1 MAYPTWITGAGNL
14 GIVPCLDYYQYQL
27 DAYDTAG
34 GTLVY
39 AKISGTLPPGIQL
52 TTDGVL
58 KGIPISTAGPDNNQ
72 LYTFTVRV
80 QNQSDGLLADRTF
93 YITITNVAPPIITP
107 HSGVSGNIDLGSYF
121 DGTVIDIQ
129 LEAIEFI
136 REDNLTWSLS
146 SGSLPD
152 GLKLSPGG
160 LIYGYIIPIPVPGP
174 SGDPGWDDTNWD
186 GTFTTSTSSGRLGW
200 DFDQQTLSKYF
211 EFTVE
216 VTDGTTNSDTS
227 NYRMLVIPRSAL
239 DADGNLITS
248 DSTILSSNVFSITGG
263 TTSLTVDSGDKH
275 DPIIISLPSEITP
288 ERQGAW
294 FTFQIEAVDLDG
306 DTLQY
311 NIPALSIG
319 SFDQQTPT
327 GNPYVE
333 AIVDSGNI
341 TIGTTSLTNTSLPE
355 LTNGEAIQVLAPYT
369 DVTTGETYFTWYNA
383 TVNAHTTIRVTGNT
397 IVAGTVGTYITQAIG
412 GANATITNI
421 GITTGTITLAGNISY
436 ANVGDV
442 IRQTTT
448 VGEAT
453 VIGFNNSFD
462 ANVSNPY
469 QLRVQFTSGTFDTVG
484 NITVNGGSVNAYPTE
499 IVCNTDISAIYNISN
514 LFRLNSIDSTA
525 KVNVSGVLFYAYPT
539 TVVSVGVDVAAS
551 PSTQGNIGF
560 DEERFDQGSLSMPG
574 TLSIDADSGWITG
587 FLPSQVAASTTYQ
600 FLVKVFKRDYPEYVT
615 DRLFIITIL
624 GSLNNTV
631 NWLTPGYLGTI
642 QNGSVS
648 DLSITA
654 FSTQNKQVYYVYTP
668 GAYLNLPQGLR
679 LQPDG
684 LISGRVSFELFSL
697 DAGLTTFDSDFTG
710 DPQTTFDQT
719 YRFSVDA
726 ITFDGT
732 ASNTRVFSIYVRGRN
747 IKPYENL
754 YLEAAL
760 QPYQRLE
767 FRDITQDQSVFPPE
781 LIYRSTDPWFG
792 ISDSIRTLFLPGLS
806 PTTMATY
813 VAALQTN
820 HFRKRLL
827 FGNIKTAVART
838 DGVFDVI
845 ENATGDVIGT
855 YNVYTSIFVPTDF
868 SRGYVVLSGAVPSGT
883 TVGDQH
889 IKYEV
894 VYLDVLD
901 ENSNAQGEAPA
912 DVINLSGVIT
922 NPYLDNGNSFV
933 IANPNAFNNMRDAII
948 SSVTYANKGALP
960 DWMTS
965 TQPNGKVLGY
975 TRAVVLAYTDPGAS
989 ETVAWRLGQRG
1000 YSLNELNFTVDR
1012 YQLDNSYSANYNI
1025 AANAFITSTET
1036 TFDRYPALLSTF
1048 KNVGTVNYAVN
1059 TAFEEI
1065 NERAVSTIISNG
1077 GLDGITS
1084 FRTGDTLVFFEQEFN
1099 SGQDIG
1105 DSYNQGW
1112 TNSTAPWDDPDVNDA
1127 DWDADGTQGWDAADY
1142 VPGYKE
1148 WIESRFVSNTGVT
1161 TYSVANQR
1169 MSIWKVIIDDQGF
1182 LRLNLANVTA
1192 TITRISANNT
1202 GYGSLVRVDNTANVF
1217 VGMKIIANG
1226 FDTTSSVTD
1235 INGSTVTIWPANIS
1249 TVSGTITFIPTLNYN
1264 QTLYVRNGLTH
1275 GGINIY
1281 YDPVIKSDQLIPN
1294 FSEIP
1299 QEIRNTVTIFDGNG
1313 TRFFDYRDRYTV
1325 PEQGDSELI
1334 FPRIN
1339 VFD

>member
-1 MAYPTWITGAGNL
+1 MAYPTWITAAGNL
-14 GIVPCLDYYQYQL
+14 GIVPSLEYYQFQL

-34 GTLVY
+34 GTLAY
-39 AKISGTLPPGIQL
+39 TKISGTLPPGIQL
-52 TTDGVL
+52 TSAGIL
-58 KGIPISTAGPDNNQ
+58 QGIPVSTAGPDINQ
-72 LYTFTVRV
+72 VYTFTVRV
-80 QNQSDGLLADRTF
+80 KNLADNLIADRTF
-93 YITITNVAPPIITP
+93 NITITNVAPPIITP
-107 HSGVSGNIDLGSYF
+107 HSGFGGNIDLGTYY

-136 REDNLTWSLS
+136 QEDNLTWSLAA
-146 SGSLPD
+146 GTLPP
-152 GLKLSPGG
+152 GLRLSPSG

-174 SGDPGWDDTNWD
+174 AGDPGWDDTAWD
-186 GTFTTSTSSGRLGW
+186 GTFTTSTSTGILGW
-200 DFDQQTLSKYF
+200 DFNEQNLSRYF
-211 EFTVE
+211 NFTVE
-216 VTDGTTNSDTS
+216 VSDGTTNSDTS
-227 NYRMLVIPRSAL
+227 TYQMLVVPRSAV
-239 DADGNLITS
+239 DADANLITA
-248 DSTILSSNVFSITGG
+248 DSTILNSNVFSITGG
-263 TTSLTVDSGDKH
+263 SNSLTVDAGDKH
-275 DPIIISLPSEITP
+275 DPIIISVPSEILP

-294 FTFQIEAVDLDG
+294 FTFKIEAIDLDN
-306 DTLQY
+306 DVLQY
-311 NIPALSIG
+311 NIPALSVG

-327 GNPYVE
+327 GNPYLE
-333 AIVDSGNI
+333 AIVVGSNI
-341 TIGTTSLTNTSLPE
+341 TIGTTSLTTRTLPN
-355 LTNGEAIQVLAPYT
+355 LVNGEAIQVLAPYT

-397 IVAGTVGTYITQAIG
+397 IVAGTVGTFITQTVG
-412 GANATITNI
+412 SANATITNI
-421 GITTGTITLAGNISY
+421 SATTGTITLAGNLSY

-453 VIGFNNSFD
+453 VIGFNNSYD
-462 ANVSNPY
+462 ANVANPN

-484 NITVNGGSVNAYPTE
+484 NITVNGISVAARPTE
-499 IVCNTDISAIYNISN
+499 IVCNTDISAIYNTSN
-514 LFRLNSIDSTA
+514 LFRLNSTDDAA

-539 TVVSVGVDVAAS
+539 TVVSVGVNVSAS

-560 DEERFDQGSLSMPG
+560 DEDRFDQGSLSMPG
-574 TLSIDADSGWITG
+574 TLSIDTDSGWITG
-587 FLPSQVAASTTYQ
+587 FLPSQVAASTTYEFAVQ
-600 FLVKVFKRDYPEYVT
+600 VFKRDYPEYIS
-615 DRLFIITIL
+615 DRLFVITIL

-631 NWLTPGYLGTI
+631 NWLTPSYLGSI

-668 GAYLNLPQGLR
+668 GAFINLPQGLR

-710 DPQTTFDQT
+710 DPTTTFDQT
-719 YRFSVDA
+719 FRFSVNA

-781 LIYRSTDPWFG
+781 LIYRATDPWFG

-813 VAALQTN
+813 VNALQTN

-838 DGVFDVI
+838 DGVYDVL
-845 ENATGDVIGT
+845 ENATGEVIGT
-855 YNVYTSIFVPTDF
+855 YNIYTTTFVPTDF
-868 SRGYVVLSGAVPSGT
+868 SRGYTVLANAVPSGT

-894 VYLDVLD
+894 VYLDLLD
-901 ENSNAQGEAPA
+901 ENSNEQGQAPA
-912 DVINLSGVIT
+912 DVINLSGIIN
-922 NPYLDNGNSFV
+922 NPYYNDAGNAFV
-933 IANPNAFNNMRDAII
+933 IANPNAFNNMRDAVINSI
-948 SSVTYANKGALP
+948 TYANKGALP

-965 TQPNGKVLGY
+965 TQPNGTILGY
-975 TRAVVLAYTDPGAS
+975 TRAVVLTYTEPGAS
-989 ETVAWRLGQRG
+989 ETIAWRLAQRG
-1000 YSLNELNFTVDR
+1000 YDLNELNFTVDR
-1012 YQLDNSYSANYNI
+1012 YQLDNNYSANYDI
-1025 AANAFITSTET
+1025 ASNSFITSTET

-1048 KNVGTVNYAVN
+1048 KSVGTVDYAVS

-1065 NERAVSTIISNG
+1065 NERAVSTIIASG
-1077 GLDGITS
+1077 GLDGVTS
-1084 FRTGDTLVFFEQEFN
+1084 FRTGDRLVFFEQEFS

-1105 DSYNQGW
+1105 DAYNQGW

-1127 DWDADGTQGWDAADY
+1127 DWDANGTQGWDAADY
-1142 VPGYKE
+1142 VPGYNE
-1148 WIESRFVSNTGVT
+1148 WISSRITTGANV

-1169 MSIWKVIIDDQGF
+1169 ISIWQIQIDAEGF
-1182 LRLNLANVTA
+1182 LRLSLANATA
-1192 TITRISANNT
+1192 TLTSITANTT
-1202 GYGSLVRVDNTANVF
+1202 GYGSNVRVSTTANVF
-1217 VGMKIIANG
+1217 VGMKVIGTGFAN
-1226 FDTTSSVTD
+1226 T
-1235 INGSTVTIWPANIS
+1235 STVTDVIGSNVVIWPAA
-1249 TVSGTITFIPTLNYN
+1249 TGAAGGTITFIPTLNFN
-1264 QTLYVRNGLTH
+1264 QVLYVRNGLTR
-1275 GGINIY
+1275 GGTNIY
-1281 YDPVIKSDQLIPN
+1281 YDPIIKANKLIPN
-1294 FSEIP
+1294 FSKIP
-1299 QEIRNTVTIFDGNG
+1299 QQVRTTVTIFDGNG
-1313 TRFFDYRDRYTV
+1313 TRFFDFRDTYTV
-1325 PEQGDSELI
+1325 PEQGDTALI

-1339 VFD
+1339 VFN